1 MKKVTLKMVKHWI
14 GNEPNEAIK
23 VLQEIANSNS
33 EKEPWTP
40 NILYNDIIKTWDI
53 ETKGE

>member
-23 VLQEIANSNS
+23 ILQEIANSNS